1 MQLASPKPAQNQ
13 PKTSP
18 NLGPKLG
25 PKLAQNLHKS
35 QIMLNNNYKK
45 SSPCDLY
52 EMIGSISQVK
62 DGFKV

>member
-18 NLGPKLG
+18 KPAQNQPKIQPKTS

-45 SSPCDLY
+45 AHHVTY
-52 EMIGSISQVK
+52 MK
-62 DGFKV
+62 

>member
-13 PKTSP
+13 PKIQPKTS
-18 NLGPKLG
+18 

-52 EMIGSISQVK
+52 EMIGSINQVK
-62 DGFKV
+62 DGIKV